1 MAVKVMIRNSCSKI
15 SIVINSFFGLNFL
28 LIGDVRLLLILGKEA
43 TSLGLIV
50 VLIENRRRKL
60 AKH

>member
-28 LIGDVRLLLILGKEA
+28 LIGDVG
-43 TSLGLIV
+43 
-50 VLIENRRRKL
+50 
-60 AKH
+60 